1 MKSNSYE
8 LVVVSP
14 GISLDWDIVK
24 PFRSAGKKIISEI
37 EFSYSF
43 VTLKSLE

>member
-1 MKSNSYE
+1 MGSCSYE

-24 PFRSAGKKIISEI
+24 PFRKQVKKLL
-37 EFSYSF
+37 
-43 VTLKSLE
+43 VK